1 MLRRFF
7 GFTIAIAILL
17 VVGRARAQRLDEEP
31 VIVPPHLKQTV
42 SAGYPPQA
50 IRDRFVGTA
59 TVELSLEID
68 AGGAVKSVSVV
79 EAQGH
84 GFDEAAVAAA
94 NRLSFDPATRDG
106 HAKPARIRFNFTFV
120 SPPPKLVGRVATQAT
135 DRPIQGATIVVTDA
149 KGHEHTT
156 TSAADGSW
164 SIGDE
169 LPPGRV
175 HVRASGTR
183 RVARETDEDVAPG
196 EETNIVLRLESEPE
210 PSEIRD
216 GGAPDAEVIEEVRVR
231 GTRPPRE
238 VTKRT
243 LEHEEIAYIP
253 GTNGDALRSL
263 QNLPGVARPPPFS
276 GALAVRGSAP
286 QDTNIYINQ
295 TNIPLVYHFGGLSSV
310 IPSELID
317 KIDFF
322 PGNYSSQYG
331 RGMGGIVDVALR
343 DPKADALHA
352 LAQLD
357 FIDARVMAEGPIFK
371 TGWNFLIAGRRSW
384 FDLWL
389 APILSS
395 TGAQATIAPRYY
407 DYQAMLQRDIGKH
420 SSFRVTLFGSDDA
433 LSIVSAMANAQN
445 PTLGGNLSFHT
456 AFWRVQAQ
464 YENRFSKNTELRA
477 VVAVG
482 EDSVN
487 SAFGANQITTTTWPI
502 SGRVD
507 LSQKIGKMVAAN
519 VGLDLVYEPYS
530 FDYQLPPPNVAGQ
543 PPGGPGQLPVQSS
556 QSSSLFLPGAYAEL
570 ELKPTR
576 DFRLLGG
583 VRGDFDSATSTW
595 DFAPR
600 IMARYDL
607 RSGLRRTTLKAGF
620 GVFDQPP
627 TPMETDPKLGQTG
640 LVSNRAIHYD
650 VGLEQEFTRQID
662 VSVDAFYK
670 SFENLVEAG
679 TGNSGSGFAYGAELL
694 LRYKP
699 DKHFFGWVSYTI
711 SRSERQ
717 TSSNAP
723 LYLFQFDQTHIL
735 TVLGSYHWGKG
746 WRLGARFRLVSGPLY
761 TPTTAGAFDA
771 SVGSQLGVSAYPPNG
786 QRLPLFWEVDVRA
799 DKTWI
804 VHVLKREMKISAYI
818 DIENLFNANDPQ
830 AVQYNFNYTQSANV
844 NGLPILPIIGLR
856 GEL

>member
-1 MLRRFF
+1 MAL
-7 GFTIAIAILL
+7 AIVC
-17 VVGRARAQRLDEEP
+17 VVGRARAQRMDEES
-31 VIVPPHLKQTV
+31 VIVPPRLKQNV
-42 SAGYPPQA
+42 PAGYPEQA
-50 IRDRFVGTA
+50 VRDRFVGSA
-59 TVELSLEID
+59 TVELSLDID
-68 AGGAVKSVSVV
+68 AAGAVKSATVV

-106 HAKPARIRFNFTFV
+106 HPKPARIRFRFSFF
-120 SPPPKLVGRVATQAT
+120 SPPPKVVGRVATVAT
-135 DRPIQGATIVVTDA
+135 DRPIAGATVVVTDA
-149 KGHEHTT
+149 NGHAHTT
-156 TSAADGSW
+156 TSDAEGHW
-164 SIGDE
+164 SITDE
-169 LPPGRV
+169 LPVGRA
-175 HVRASGTR
+175 HVRVSGLR
-183 RVARETDEDVAPG
+183 RVARETDEELAPG

-210 PSEIRD
+210 PTEIRD
-216 GGAPDAEVIEEVRVR
+216 GGAPDAEAIEEVVVR
-231 GTRPPRE
+231 GQRPPRE

-243 LEHEEIAYIP
+243 LEREEIQYIP

-295 TNIPLVYHFGGLSSV
+295 TNIPIVYHFGGLSSV
-310 IPSELID
+310 VPSELID

-322 PGNYSSQYG
+322 PGNYSAQYG
-331 RGMGGIVDVALR
+331 RGMGGIVDVTLR

-357 FIDARVMAEGPIFK
+357 LIDARVMAEGPIFK

-407 DYQAMLQRDIGKH
+407 DYQAMLQRDIGKN
-420 SSFRVTLFGSDDA
+420 SSFRLTLFGSDDA
-433 LSIVSAMANAQN
+433 LSIVSATANAQN
-445 PTLGGNLSFHT
+445 PTFSGNISFHT
-456 AFWRVQAQ
+456 AFWRLQAQ
-464 YENRFSKNTELRA
+464 YDNRINKNTELRA

-487 SAFGANQITTTTWPI
+487 SAFGSNQITTTTYPL
-502 SGRVD
+502 SGRVE
-507 LSQKIGKMVAAN
+507 LSQKIGKLITAN
-519 VGLDLVYEPYS
+519 LGIDLLYEPYS

-556 QSSSLFLPGAYAEL
+556 QSGSLFLPGAYAEI
-570 ELKPTR
+570 EVKPAR
-576 DFRLLGG
+576 DLRLLGG
-583 VRGDFDSATSTW
+583 VRADFDSATSAW
-595 DFAPR
+595 DVAPR

-650 VGLEQEFTRQID
+650 VGIEQEFTRQID
-662 VSVDAFYK
+662 MSVDAFYK

-679 TGNSGSGFAYGAELL
+679 SGNSGSGFAYGAELL

-717 TSSNAP
+717 TSSGAP
-723 LYLFQFDQTHIL
+723 LYLFNFDQTHIL

-771 SVGSQLGVSAYPPNG
+771 SVGSQLGVSAYPPDG

-804 VHVLKREMKISAYI
+804 VHVLKREMRISAYI

-830 AVQYNFNYTQSANV
+830 AVQYNFNYTQSANI